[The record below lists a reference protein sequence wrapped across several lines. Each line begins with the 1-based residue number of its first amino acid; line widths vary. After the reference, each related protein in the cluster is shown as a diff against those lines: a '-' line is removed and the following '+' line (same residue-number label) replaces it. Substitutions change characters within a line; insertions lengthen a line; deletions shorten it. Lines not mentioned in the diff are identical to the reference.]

1 MYKRQDEGRPLA
13 KNRVDML
20 ELVLET
26 AESARAG
33 FPERTVQVVNE
44 AGDIPVVVG
53 DVNRLHQVFGNLV
66 TNALHHAGE
75 DAEVKLRLD
84 KRDGQVIVD
93 VEDNGRGIPAQDLP
107 HLFERFYR
115 PDVSRSRASGGS
127 GLGLSIVKGLVE
139 AHGGTVTVRS
149 TEGEGTLFRIE
160 LPEAPETD

>member
-1 MYKRQDEGRPLA
+1 MGSE
-13 KNRVDML
+13 MC
-20 ELVLET
+20 
-26 AESARAG
+26 
-33 FPERTVQVVNE
+33 
-44 AGDIPVVVG
+44 I
-53 DVNRLHQVFGNLV
+53 
-66 TNALHHAGE
+66 
-75 DAEVKLRLD
+75 
-84 KRDGQVIVD
+84 RDRVIVD